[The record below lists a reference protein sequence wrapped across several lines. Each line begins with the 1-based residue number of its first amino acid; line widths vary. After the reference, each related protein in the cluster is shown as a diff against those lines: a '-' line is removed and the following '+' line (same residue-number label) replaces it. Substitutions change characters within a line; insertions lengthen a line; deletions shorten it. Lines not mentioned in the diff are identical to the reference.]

1 MGCLRMCSVF
11 PFMSSTVIKLAE
23 ISINGYHYF
32 PSFFAVEFPQ
42 ALMKLL
48 KNPVYMLLNLATV
61 FEMVIVTGF
70 ITFIPKYLET
80 QFDLRTSEANL
91 YTGKF

>member
-1 MGCLRMCSVF
+1 MLDV
-11 PFMSSTVIKLAE
+11 
-23 ISINGYHYF
+23 
-32 PSFFAVEFPQ
+32 VEFPQ
-42 ALMKLL
+42 ALMKLF
-48 KNPVYMLLNLATV
+48 KNPVYMLMNLVSV

-91 YTGKF
+91 YTGEFSSFRHKEFCI